1 MTDSQIIALF
11 WDRNEDAI
19 RETDAAYGRR
29 LYAISNQILSQRQEA
44 EESVS
49 DTYMK
54 AWETMPPQ
62 KPLYFFAYLA
72 KICRNFSLARLQWN
86 SAAKRSAELVSL
98 TQEMAECIP
107 DRRMEQRLER
117 EELGQLLNLFLES
130 LTRDNRLIFLRRY
143 WHADSVREIADRY
156 GISESKVKTQLH
168 RTRKKLQLFLEKEG
182 IKP

>member
-86 SAAKRSAELVSL
+86 SATKRSAELVSL

-117 EELGQLLNLFLES
+117 EELGQLLNLFLAS
-130 LTRDNRLIFLRRY
+130 LSRDNRLIFLRRY
-143 WHADSVREIADRY
+143 WYADSVREIANRY

>member
-19 RETDAAYGRR
+19 RETDAAYGSR
-29 LYAISNQILSQRQEA
+29 LYAISNQILCQRQEA

-62 KPLYFFAYLA
+62 RPLYFFAYLA
-72 KICRNFSLARLQWN
+72 KICRNFSLSRLQWN
-86 SAAKRSAELVSL
+86 SAAKRSAEVVSL

-107 DRRMEQRLER
+107 DRSMEQRR
-117 EELGQLLNLFLES
+117 ECEALGQLLNRFLES
-130 LTRDNRLIFLRRY
+130 LSRGNRLIFLRRY
-143 WHADSVREIADRY
+143 WYADSVREIADRY
-156 GISESKVKTQLH
+156 GITESKVKTQLH

-182 IKP
+182 IAL

>member
-143 WHADSVREIADRY
+143 WYADSVREIADRY

>member
-29 LYAISNQILSQRQEA
+29 LYAISNQILCQRQEA

-86 SAAKRSAELVSL
+86 SAAKRSAEIVSL

-117 EELGQLLNLFLES
+117 DELGRLLNLFLES

-143 WHADSVREIADRY
+143 WYADSIREIANRY

>member
-143 WHADSVREIADRY
+143 WYADSVREIASRY